1 MPPKTDISALPE
13 AVKREDAWDR
23 HIESILGQLSQLYAN
38 RVEPVETRY
47 LYNVFRPTW
56 FSESIKQKKPFVT
69 FLGPFSAGKS
79 SFINYL
85 LQSEPLLTGPQPV
98 TDKFTVVMYGEKQQQ
113 IPGRVLLADARQPF
127 RGLSQFG
134 DAFAECFAGVVC
146 PHPILRSV
154 TMVDTPGILE
164 AAGDAHARRYN
175 YAEVCRWFVEKS
187 DLVFFLFDPT
197 KLDAGPELRQVFGQS
212 LKNHE
217 SKIRIVMNKADSVR
231 PQELMRVY
239 GSLYWNLSTLVRS
252 TEPPRLYVSSF
263 WDKPYRPDT
272 DHALFEKE
280 KEDLL
285 YELIVTIPL
294 QSLDRRVTSMMQRTS
309 DVLLFALV
317 CATYRTRLPS
327 VFGKSKAKDRFY
339 EEYADICKTLASRFH
354 VSENNF
360 PSCAAI
366 KNFLTKVDSKDFPD
380 MEKLEK
386 RGWIRLLKSCMDVE
400 LPRLLQPLK
409 DHVIGDPK
417 DRRGAILLQR
427 QYIQRQVT
435 FPPTVS
441 TSLDTNGG
449 AGAAAPPPQQLPPS
463 TNSRSTY
470 DTPAAPTSNGPA
482 STQPPVVDP
491 QTQMMLMMQ
500 QMMSMQQ
507 QQARANTSGSAS
519 GAASSSSPSPPAA
532 SAAPAPNENMQ
543 LMMQQMMA
551 MMQDQMQRQ
560 AQQQQQQQ

>member
-1 MPPKTDISALPE
+1 MPPKAADDAVPE
-13 AVKREDAWDR
+13 AVQREDAWDR
-23 HIESILGQLSQLYAN
+23 HIESILVQLSQAYLN
-38 RVEPVETRY
+38 RIEPVETRY

-85 LQSEPLLTGPQPV
+85 LQGDYLLTGPQPV
-98 TDKFTVVMYGEKQQQ
+98 TDKFTVVMYGEKPQQ
-113 IPGRVLLADARQPF
+113 IPGRVLMADARQPF

-134 DAFAECFAGVVC
+134 DAFSECFAGAVA

-154 TMVDTPGILE
+154 SFVDTPGILE

-212 LKNHE
+212 LKDHE

-239 GSLYWNLSTLVRS
+239 GSLYWNLSNLLRS

-263 WDKPYRPDT
+263 WDKPYRDGT

-294 QSLDRRVTSMMQRTS
+294 QSLDRRVTSMMRRAS

-327 VFGKSKAKDRFY
+327 VFGKSKAKERFY
-339 EEYADICKTLASRFH
+339 EEYSVICKELASRYH

-360 PSCAAI
+360 PSCAEI
-366 KNFLTKVDSKDFPD
+366 RNFLTKVDSKDFPD

-386 RGWIRLLKSCMDVE
+386 RGWIRLLKSSIDLE
-400 LPRLLQPLK
+400 LPRLLQPIK
-409 DHVIGDPK
+409 DHVMGDPK
-417 DRRGAILLQR
+417 ERRGAILLQR
-427 QYIQRQVT
+427 KYIQRRVS
-435 FPPTVS
+435 FPPVVE
-441 TSLDTNGG
+441 TSLGG
-449 AGAAAPPPQQLPPS
+449 
-463 TNSRSTY
+463 NN
-470 DTPAAPTSNGPA
+470 DEPAAPSINTGSASPA
-482 STQPPVVDP
+482 PVAAAAASPDP
-491 QTQMMLMMQ
+491 QAQMMSMMQ
-500 QMMSMQQ
+500 QMMMNMQQ
-507 QQARANTSGSAS
+507 QPQQQAHNNAGSAS
-519 GAASSSSPSPPAA
+519 ASASPNQSSNSNNARSSPVPAAA
-532 SAAPAPNENMQ
+532 SAAAPSDNMQ
-543 LMMQQMMA
+543 AMMQQMLA
-551 MMQDQMQRQ
+551 MM
-560 AQQQQQQQ
+560 QQQQQQLQQQSQE

>member
-1 MPPKTDISALPE
+1 MPPKAAPTNVPA
-13 AVKREDAWDR
+13 AVQKEDAWDR
-23 HIESILGQLSQLYAN
+23 HIEGVLDELSQMYVN

-85 LQSEPLLTGPQPV
+85 LQGDYLLTGPQPV
-98 TDKFTVVMYGEKQQQ
+98 TDKFTVVMYGEKTQQ
-113 IPGRVLLADARQPF
+113 IPGRVLMADARQPF

-134 DAFAECFAGVVC
+134 DAFAECFAGVVA

-154 TMVDTPGILE
+154 SFVDTPGILE
-164 AAGDAHARRYN
+164 AAGDAHSRRYN
-175 YAEVCRWFVEKS
+175 YADVCRWFVEKS

-197 KLDAGPELRQVFGQS
+197 KLDAGPELRQVFSQS

-217 SKIRIVMNKADSVR
+217 SKIRIVMNKADTVR

-239 GSLYWNLSTLVRS
+239 GSLYWNLSNLVRS

-263 WDKPYRPDT
+263 WDKPYRDGT

-280 KEDLL
+280 KEDLF

-294 QSLDRRVTSMMQRTS
+294 QSLDQRVTSMMRRTS

-327 VFGKSKAKDRFY
+327 VFGKSKAKERFY
-339 EEYADICKTLASRFH
+339 AEYAEICKELASRYH

-360 PSCAAI
+360 PSCAEI
-366 KNFLTKVDSKDFPD
+366 RTFLTKVDSKGFPD

-386 RGWIRLLKSCMDVE
+386 RGWIRMLKCTIDND
-400 LPRLLQPLK
+400 LPRLLQPIK
-409 DHVIGDPK
+409 DHTVGNPK
-417 DRRGAILLQR
+417 ERRSAIMLQR
-427 QYIQRQVT
+427 QYIKRQA
-435 FPPTVS
+435 S
-441 TSLDTNGG
+441 
-449 AGAAAPPPQQLPPS
+449 APPAVATSPHGNGSCNGNSSSSPVVNAATAPSSVAGSGSPPA
-463 TNSRSTY
+463 
-470 DTPAAPTSNGPA
+470 PAADA
-482 STQPPVVDP
+482 QA
-491 QTQMMLMMQ
+491 QAQLMLMMQ
-500 QMMSMQQ
+500 QMVSMQQ
-507 QQARANTSGSAS
+507 QQQQQQQQIHAGSATASAS
-519 GAASSSSPSPPAA
+519 GPPSSVDAGAPAA
-532 SAAPAPNENMQ
+532 PNGDMQ
-543 LMMQQMMA
+543 MMMQQMMA
-551 MMQDQMQRQ
+551 MMQQQT
-560 AQQQQQQQ
+560 QQQQTTVKKLDP